1 MNRPFQGELLPIHV
15 QQLVHLTEEQRAQ
28 KSDERLTQSTGRLS
42 IRSWYGTMTVPEG
55 PLIAGRPTQ
64 IARLPGPSTPPPRLQ
79 EDDVEMYVVDPSE
92 MPSAPVSA
100 KLIPREEEI
109 IRRRVLVSR
118 GTPRGCFG
126 ADCFCRILGYL
137 CTSTELNS
145 IRRLFRALRR
155 GIRELLGEMSASR
168 RRSVCDRL
176 LSIMDQLE
184 LLLMGPNQLPQR
196 AP

>member
-1 MNRPFQGELLPIHV
+1 
-15 QQLVHLTEEQRAQ
+15 
-28 KSDERLTQSTGRLS
+28 
-42 IRSWYGTMTVPEG
+42 
-55 PLIAGRPTQ
+55 
-64 IARLPGPSTPPPRLQ
+64 
-79 EDDVEMYVVDPSE
+79 

-109 IRRRVLVSR
+109 
-118 GTPRGCFG
+118 
-126 ADCFCRILGYL
+126 
-137 CTSTELNS
+137 